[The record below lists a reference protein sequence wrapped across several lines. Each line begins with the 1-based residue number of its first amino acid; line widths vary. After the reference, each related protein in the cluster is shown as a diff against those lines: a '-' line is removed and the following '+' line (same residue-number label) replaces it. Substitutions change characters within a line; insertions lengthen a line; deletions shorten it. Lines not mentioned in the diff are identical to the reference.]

1 MSPSFVQRSSIRNHR
16 NSNPDLFRKLSKA
29 SNTLVRATK
38 YTQEVLP
45 NSISQTT
52 ISKTDRERE
61 QGKIENKEENHGKA
75 QPGKSMRSKVIA
87 FESSCKSD
95 ALICT

>member
-52 ISKTDRERE
+52 ISKTDRGRE
-61 QGKIENKEENHGKA
+61 QGKIGTRKKTMGK
-75 QPGKSMRSKVIA
+75 RNR
-87 FESSCKSD
+87 ESRCDQK
-95 ALICT
+95 